1 MPSQFKILCVYRMFE
16 SKFSHEDQKFEAN
29 NKDIDRLGRYIQA
42 CTADPETENKKRKL
56 ISELEKLGV
65 EVPN

>member
-1 MPSQFKILCVYRMFE
+1 MAIPIFKN
-16 SKFSHEDQKFEAN
+16 FSIKEKKFEAN
-29 NKDIDRLGRYIQA
+29 NKEIDRLGRYIQA

-56 ISELEKLGV
+56 IHELEKLGV

>member
-1 MPSQFKILCVYRMFE
+1 MSLTNETCLFKYK
-16 SKFSHEDQKFEAN
+16 SKCSPEDKKFEAN

-42 CTADPETENKKRKL
+42 CTTDPETENKKRRL